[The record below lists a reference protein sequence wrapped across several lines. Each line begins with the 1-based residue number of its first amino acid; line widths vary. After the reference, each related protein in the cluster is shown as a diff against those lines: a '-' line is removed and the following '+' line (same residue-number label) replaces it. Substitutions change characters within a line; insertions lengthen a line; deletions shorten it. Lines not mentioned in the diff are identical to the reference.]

1 MDVVIGELPR
11 DGGDL
16 AKTGS
21 KSERS
26 GPLGFTVEELTS
38 DQREAL
44 GIARGEGVV
53 ISSVT
58 GSSARRANLQA
69 GDVVLM
75 VGRSKV
81 GSIAAFNAE
90 VAKFASGKP
99 VMLLIRRGEQTS
111 FVSVT
116 PDVAED

>member
-1 MDVVIGELPR
+1 
-11 DGGDL
+11 
-16 AKTGS
+16 
-21 KSERS
+21 
-26 GPLGFTVEELTS
+26 
-38 DQREAL
+38 
-44 GIARGEGVV
+44 
-53 ISSVT
+53 
-58 GSSARRANLQA
+58 
-69 GDVVLM
+69 M

>member
-1 MDVVIGELPR
+1 
-11 DGGDL
+11 
-16 AKTGS
+16 
-21 KSERS
+21 
-26 GPLGFTVEELTS
+26 
-38 DQREAL
+38 
-44 GIARGEGVV
+44 VV